1 MIKLPC
7 RSYETALDDICDRCR
22 NIMQDEIIN
31 WKLAQEVL
39 NNHNFPSFEDAK
51 KLLVGSDELLEQA
64 KSKHLKWTREDYK
77 IVKDI
82 NFKQQ
87 YTILPNLVRR
97 TGAMV
102 EESKEEDV
110 PEYLRA
116 TVYDEINIDDYV
128 KE

>member
-1 MIKLPC
+1 M
-7 RSYETALDDICDRCR
+7 
-22 NIMQDEIIN
+22 
-31 WKLAQEVL
+31 
-39 NNHNFPSFEDAK
+39 
-51 KLLVGSDELLEQA
+51 
-64 KSKHLKWTREDYK
+64 
-77 IVKDI
+77 KDI